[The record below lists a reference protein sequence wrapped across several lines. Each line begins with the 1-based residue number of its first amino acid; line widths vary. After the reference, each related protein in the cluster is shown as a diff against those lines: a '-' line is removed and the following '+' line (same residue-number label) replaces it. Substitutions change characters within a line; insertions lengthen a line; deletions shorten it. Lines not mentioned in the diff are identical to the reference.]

1 MPTRHGGS
9 LAKNANTSLR
19 LSLRATTTLPS
30 ASTPWTWNTFFA
42 RSSPMVVIVV
52 MDGSSLVIR
61 HQRSL
66 YGTSMPSEAPSTS
79 LRTGSCTAASV
90 VGGFPSDHS
99 TVRYIRAAVY
109 WAHHMAPHRLDFTT
123 SAKGPSKNSFVSSG
137 STCGNCH
144 GIGTLI
150 DASTSSLSSATSEG
164 ERMM

>member
-79 LRTGSCTAASV
+79 SRTASNLDRRRPAELV
-90 VGGFPSDHS
+90 CFTPRKL
-99 TVRYIRAAVY
+99 TELL
-109 WAHHMAPHRLDFTT
+109 HRRVQ
-123 SAKGPSKNSFVSSG
+123 SALCHEETHAERNNPLSS
-137 STCGNCH
+137 
-144 GIGTLI
+144 I
-150 DASTSSLSSATSEG
+150 TSSARSKTDVCERYSSLPTAPVKRGKNWCARGEG
-164 ERMM
+164 H